1 MEVSVTERI
10 ALMNVLPKEGDI
22 TTLRILRDLQT
33 GLGFSEEELEALKF
47 VQAEGRVQWDPDGA
61 EAVGLKEIE
70 AGRATR
76 RLIART
82 LKSLEKAKKL
92 PIAFIDLYER
102 FVKDG
107 DGEESE
113 DEDGG

>member
-1 MEVSVTERI
+1 MEFSVTERI

-33 GLGFSEEELEALKF
+33 GLGFSEEELEVLKF
-47 VQAEGRVQWDPDGA
+47 VQGEGRVQWDSDGA
-61 EAVGLKEIE
+61 EAIGLKEIE
-70 AGRATR
+70 AGKATL

-102 FVKDG
+102 FVK
-107 DGEESE
+107 E
-113 DEDGG
+113 DEPEEEGGE